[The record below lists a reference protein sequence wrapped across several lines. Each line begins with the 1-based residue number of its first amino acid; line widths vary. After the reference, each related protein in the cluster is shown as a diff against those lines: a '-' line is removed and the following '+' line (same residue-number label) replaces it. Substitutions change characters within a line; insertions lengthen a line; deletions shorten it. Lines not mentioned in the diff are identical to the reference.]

1 MTNRPI
7 VIREG
12 VVVTGRF
19 PLLVVTLKTESARY
33 RRDIAFWCDRLGI
46 VLRHVQSLAPG
57 SVEVYE
63 ARGAAE
69 GLARFVSFP
78 FVQSFHLPVATRVG
92 WQGQGTGELKPVH
105 RAPLPHAREAL
116 KREEKRSESA
126 CAARDDVVRRELLF
140 A

>member
-19 PLLVVTLKTESARY
+19 PLLIVTLRVES
-33 RRDIAFWCDRLGI
+33 RRNQRDVAFWAERLGI

-57 SVEVYE
+57 SVEVYS
-63 ARGAAE
+63 AQGSAE
-69 GLARFVSFP
+69 GLARFVSFG
-78 FVQSFHLPVATRVG
+78 FCQSFHLPVATRVG
-92 WQGQGTGELKPVH
+92 WQGQGTGDSKPAH
-105 RAPLPHAREAL
+105 RAPLSHVKDALRREDRRA
-116 KREEKRSESA
+116 ESA